1 MELQG
6 AGCHPWAEG
15 RGCYSI
21 LVAQHPSPYAMAS
34 KSIPLTQAQGPSI
47 FLLGVQQS
55 PEPCPNLVSSSSPR
69 PALLLCPPGL

>member
-21 LVAQHPSPYAMAS
+21 LVVQHPSPYAMAS
-34 KSIPLTQAQGPSI
+34 KSIPLM
-47 FLLGVQQS
+47 FLLGVPQS